1 MNNLQ
6 KALETTEETIKALQ
20 SYAEDIRNRMQ
31 PAIGVNQWQP
41 KGGDWWIDEGGEVVE
56 VQTSS
61 PSREFGLERQTQK
74 QAERAAVEMRRFN
87 RLLALRDEL
96 CGNDLEVVDLF
107 SDCKKYY
114 VYSCHRNKEKKW
126 SYTDC
131 SILTSIGVY
140 FTTAKTAQ
148 KACNMLNSGE
158 VEL

>member
-1 MNNLQ
+1 MNEYEIMIKNLENRVTE
-6 KALETTEETIKALQ
+6 LEKLTQCKGASTLAIKK
-20 SYAEDIRNRMQ
+20 
-31 PAIGVNQWQP
+31 WQP
-41 KGGDWWIDEGGEVVE
+41 KGGNFYIQSNGKVSEVVGGSD
-56 VQTSS
+56 T
-61 PSREFGLERQTQK
+61 PHKEFGVERPERQ

-96 CGNDLEVVDLF
+96 CGDDLEVVDLF

-114 VYSCHRNKEKKW
+114 VYSCHGNKEKKW

-140 FTTAKTAQ
+140 FTTAKTARR
-148 KACNMLNSGE
+148 ACDMLNSGE